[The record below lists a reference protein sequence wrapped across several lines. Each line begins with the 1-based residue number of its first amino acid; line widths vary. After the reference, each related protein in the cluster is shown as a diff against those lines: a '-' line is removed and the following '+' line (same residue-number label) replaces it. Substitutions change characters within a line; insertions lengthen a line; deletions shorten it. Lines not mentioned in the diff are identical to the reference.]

1 MNTYYTILP
10 NANYLIAYTICDPPS
25 RDSIVYTHDRKS
37 SVLLNQRP
45 DIPTELR
52 RKRRERRS
60 GVMCRAKM
68 DELTALT
75 RLRREYR
82 ECSVMWSTETCV
94 SQLQTAHPQ
103 SLGDFNN
110 SSLSSSTLPSPRCR
124 TRDNKTLDL
133 MYANINDA
141 YNSSSP
147 PAMALRSHRE
157 CTPHFGNLMTIYMFT
172 DQKVFG
178 LSVHHCG
185 SPPAENGRVFSL
197 FRGKYLMNT
206 AARENRY

>member
-25 RDSIVYTHDRKS
+25 RDSIVYTYDRKT

-103 SLGDFNN
+103 SLTLISGDFNN
-110 SSLSSSTLPSPRCR
+110 SSLSSSTHPPSPPRCR

-133 MYANINDA
+133 MYANIDDA

-178 LSVHHCG
+178 LSVHHRRS
-185 SPPAENGRVFSL
+185 SPVKMAGFFHSSRVNIS
-197 FRGKYLMNT
+197 
-206 AARENRY
+206 